1 MGGLPIATVSH
12 PLAGINPEEVEKKA
26 NGVVAEVI
34 QILTQPAEQLAQEYR
49 SRFLK
54 PREGK
59 VLKQMFA

>member
-1 MGGLPIATVSH
+1 MGGIPIATISH

-26 NGVVAEVI
+26 NGVAEEVI
-34 QILTQPAEQLAQEYR
+34 RILTQPAEQLAQEYC
-49 SRFLK
+49 SRFLR